1 VAGGRWWVLQVL
13 AMAVA
18 GAASTGSTPMWPTT
32 CGGSRP

>member
-18 GAASTGSTPMWPTT
+18 GVESTGSTPMLPTT